1 MHPEEMDDYSALAQ
15 RISVSVH
22 EVRGCLLLSRDGLVL
37 GAFPEEEE
45 NLAKGAWLRFCALGE
60 PDRSFVEFTDQ
71 VWAYVKRGP
80 YAAFALA
87 DAGVRPGILVDQ
99 LEQMLMTADEG
110 RSRRDT
116 LRVPDAA
123 SAPSGKPRTSLHPP
137 APKADPIEVV
147 AVESAPLTAAESATA
162 GPWKHHAS
170 AEQPPA
176 AGGAGSAAEATA
188 PQPVVAATPTP
199 PPPAPEAAPA
209 QPAETPDVPPTEGA
223 PTPVEEAVGSA
234 LGKEPKKLVGGA
246 GGPEEEETEVD
257 RVLLAKE
264 FSGLLQVDLGDDEV
278 SS

>member
-1 MHPEEMDDYSALAQ
+1 MDDYSALAQ

-60 PDRSFVEFTDQ
+60 PERSFVEFTDQ

-137 APKADPIEVV
+137 APKGEPVEVV
-147 AVESAPLTAAESATA
+147 AVESAPLTAAESAT
-162 GPWKHHAS
+162 GPWKHHAP
-170 AEQPPA
+170 AEPPT
-176 AGGAGSAAEATA
+176 AGGAGSAAKA
-188 PQPVVAATPTP
+188 PAPEPVVAASATTTP
-199 PPPAPEAAPA
+199 PELAPEAAPA
-209 QPAETPDVPPTEGA
+209 PPTATPGA
-223 PTPVEEAVGSA
+223 PPPAGAPAPVEEAVGSA

>member
-1 MHPEEMDDYSALAQ
+1 MDDYSALAQ

-60 PDRSFVEFTDQ
+60 PERSFVEYTDQ

-123 SAPSGKPRTSLHPP
+123 SAPSGKPRTSLHPA
-137 APKADPIEVV
+137 APKADPVEVV
-147 AVESAPLTAAESATA
+147 AVESAPLTAAESASA
-162 GPWKHHAS
+162 GPWKHQAP
-170 AEQPPA
+170 AEQPA
-176 AGGAGSAAEATA
+176 VGGAEPAAEATA
-188 PQPVVAATPTP
+188 LEPVVAAPASAPTDH
-199 PPPAPEAAPA
+199 APEAAPA
-209 QPAETPDVPPTEGA
+209 PPVGTPGRPPAEAA
-223 PTPVEEAVGSA
+223 PAPAEEPVGSA

-246 GGPEEEETEVD
+246 GGPEEEEIEVD